1 MLLNKKKLRNLSVI
15 SLTIFLSSSFLIIF
29 TYWLLSDI
37 PLIYSLLENYLN
49 SGNSFFIPGVPNI
62 NILWF
67 LPKEFQII
75 QLTVGQCIDIITV
88 LNLTCYFESLIYHYI
103 KWTLLNKNS
112 QVFLYLDSFYLDSKN
127 EHSEMCEEFELI
139 QDLKDGHFR
148 EYLHVSS
155 LSYKLVGRNDH
166 IYGHFEKK
174 KYRSYSDQKR
184 IASGPFKSTFN
195 NYLNHLLVFNYHS
208 IFDYFWTFCTKI
220 HYSLLDINSLTDF
233 TEQRGGK
240 AMIKINLM
248 AFFKIFAINKFEIN
262 SLLNKGI

>member
-75 QLTVGQCIDIITV
+75 QLTVGQCIDIITI

-103 KWTLLNKNS
+103 KWTLLNKDS
-112 QVFLYLDSFYLDSKN
+112 QGFLYLDPFYLESKN
-127 EHSEMCEEFELI
+127 KHSEMCEEFELI
-139 QDLKDGHFR
+139 QDLKDELFR
-148 EYLHVSS
+148 EHLRVSS
-155 LSYKLVGRNDH
+155 LNYKLVGRNDH
-166 IYGHFEKK
+166 IYGHFKKK
-174 KYRSYSDQKR
+174 KYRNCSDQKR
-184 IASGPFKSTFN
+184 IASGPYKPTFN
-195 NYLNHLLVFNYHS
+195 NYLNFLLVFSYHS
-208 IFDYFWTFCTKI
+208 ILDYFWKVCTKI

-240 AMIKINLM
+240 AMIKIDLM
-248 AFFKIFAINKFEIN
+248 AYFKIFALNKFEIN
-262 SLLNKGI
+262 LLLNKGI